1 MAAEAVRSPVIVV
14 HGGAWAIPSELTE
27 ASLAGVKVAARRG
40 WEVLKAGGSALDAV
54 EQATRALE
62 DDPAFDAGHGAVLNE
77 RGEVELDAVIMDG
90 ATLRTGAVAA
100 IGPVAN
106 PVSVA
111 RMVMERTPHVLLVGD
126 GATAFATQQGV
137 PLCARDELV
146 TPAARAEWNAMAAF
160 PSAVSRLFN
169 LDDADAGCERAHDT
183 VGAVAVDADG
193 GIAAATSTGGIT
205 FKKAGRVGDSPLVGS
220 GAYADADAGAIS
232 CTGHG
237 ESLARVVFSRRVLE
251 KVERGVA
258 PAEAASAALEH
269 MSTRV
274 GGRGG
279 AICVSPSGAVGVAY
293 STSRMA
299 WACMRD
305 EGGDAVVRCGI
316 DRSAPDL
323 AGDGAAAGGRAA
335 PTRAVAAPV
344 LEELV
349 EVACALP

>member
-1 MAAEAVRSPVIVV
+1 MAACSPVIVV

-27 ASLAGVKVAARRG
+27 ASLAGVQVAARRG
-40 WEVLKAGGSALDAV
+40 HDVLKAGGSALDAV
-54 EQATRALE
+54 EQAVRALE

-77 RGEVELDAVIMDG
+77 RGAVELDAVIMDG
-90 ATLRTGAVAA
+90 TTLRTGAVAA

-111 RMVMERTPHVLLVGD
+111 RMVMERTPHTLLVGD

-137 PLCARDELV
+137 PLCEPDELV
-146 TPAARAEWNAMAAF
+146 TPAARAEWDEMAAF

-169 LDDADAGCERAHDT
+169 LDDADGGCERAHDT
-183 VGAVAVDADG
+183 VGAVALDARG
-193 GIAAATSTGGIT
+193 NVAAATSTGGIT

-237 ESLARVVFSRRVLE
+237 ESLARVVFSRRVAE
-251 KVERGVA
+251 HIERGKA
-258 PAEAASAALEH
+258 PAEAASAALAH
-269 MSTRV
+269 MSSRV

-305 EGGDAVVRCGI
+305 EGGDAGVRCGI
-316 DRSAPDL
+316 DRAAPRE
-323 AGDGAAAGGRAA
+323 GDGAAGGEERGA
-335 PTRAVAAPV
+335 PARAVPAPAP
-344 LEELV
+344 EELV